1 MCVAIRSFRFI
12 LLRVIHDG
20 GLIHGVM
27 VAQAPT
33 KVIEWAR

>member
-1 MCVAIRSFRFI
+1 MCVAICSFRVV
-12 LLRVIHDG
+12 LLRVVDDG

-33 KVIEWAR
+33 KVI